1 MTKEEFENIVKDS
14 TDLKN
19 QPNTKL
25 VEMMDKLSTNFDLTK
40 NNIIYLTH
48 YLDNVEELYNK
59 TLDEYQLRN
68 NGK

>member
-1 MTKEEFENIVKDS
+1 MTKEEFEDIIKDS

-19 QPNTKL
+19 QPNNKL
-25 VEMMDKLSTNFDLTK
+25 IEMMDKLSTDFDATK

-48 YLDNVEELYNK
+48 YLDKVEELYNK

>member
-25 VEMMDKLSTNFDLTK
+25 VEMMDKLSTDFDLTK

-48 YLDNVEELYNK
+48 YLDNVEDTHNK
-59 TLDEYQLRN
+59 ILKEYKQRTN
-68 NGK
+68 T